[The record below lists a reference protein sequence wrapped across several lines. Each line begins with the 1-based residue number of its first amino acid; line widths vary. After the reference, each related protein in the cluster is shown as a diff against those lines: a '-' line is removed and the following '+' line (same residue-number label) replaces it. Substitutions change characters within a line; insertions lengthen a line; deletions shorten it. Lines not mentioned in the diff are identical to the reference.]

1 MQLDS
6 ISWVLPGLL
15 PGSFRGITFHVPDT
29 GSDVGRRVVEYLFPG
44 VDAAD
49 YDDFGLAPGLI
60 SLNGVIVGDDYRL
73 QALALQAAFETAGP
87 ATLIHPWL
95 GPMTVIMEEPA
106 QITFSDRELR
116 VVRFSA
122 RFKRFSSTAS
132 GIAPGLANLS
142 SSISSI
148 VYAATSLAAAVGAII
163 SSVRTLSAAR
173 SYRVVTSAI
182 DGLTAPAG
190 TARLLPRLK
199 ASIADGNPADPVAFD
214 LMMQTASALF
224 NSDTSTPAVSP
235 AAGAVIQEQPQ
246 PVPTMSMALTLV
258 EQLNAASLDAP
269 SDADRALLLA
279 AGGQFLAQLAAQST
293 FASYV
298 SRQEAQAMRGR
309 VTAAIEAFCDSLDQF
324 SGSTFDAASTVLR
337 RSARDLQSSIIA
349 DINETIGRLPAVLIF
364 RADRPLDAWL
374 LAQHVFG
381 DTPHL
386 IEAGYRDIVARN
398 NPRHASALPAGNI
411 EVLG

>member
-1 MQLDS
+1 MLIDS
-6 ISWVLPGLL
+6 ISWALPGLL
-15 PGSFRGITFHVPDT
+15 PGSYRGIFFHAPDT
-29 GSDVGRRVVEYLFPG
+29 TSDVGRRVVEYLFPG
-44 VDAAD
+44 VDLAD
-49 YDDFGLAPGLI
+49 YDDFGLAPGVV
-60 SLNGVIVGDDYRL
+60 SLNGLIVGDDYRA
-73 QALALQAAFETAGP
+73 QAAALEAAFETPGP

-95 GPMTVIMEEPA
+95 GPMTVIMVEPA
-106 QITFSDRELR
+106 QIYFSDRELR

-122 RFKRFSSTAS
+122 SFKRIKGGALSVGAGVAGLTSAIS
-132 GIAPGLANLS
+132 GIVS
-142 SSISSI
+142 
-148 VYAATSLAAAVGAII
+148 AATAVASAVGAII

-199 ASIADGNPADPVAFD
+199 ASIADGNPTDPVAFD
-214 LMMQTASALF
+214 MLMQTASALI

-235 AAGAVIQEQPQ
+235 AAGAVVQAQPQ

-279 AGGQFLAQLAAQST
+279 AAGQFLAQLAAQSM
-293 FASYV
+293 FADYV
-298 SRQEAQAMRGR
+298 SRQEAQAMRAR
-309 VTAAIEAFCDSLDQF
+309 VTAAIEALCDSLDQF

-398 NPRHASALPAGNI
+398 KPRHASALPAGNI